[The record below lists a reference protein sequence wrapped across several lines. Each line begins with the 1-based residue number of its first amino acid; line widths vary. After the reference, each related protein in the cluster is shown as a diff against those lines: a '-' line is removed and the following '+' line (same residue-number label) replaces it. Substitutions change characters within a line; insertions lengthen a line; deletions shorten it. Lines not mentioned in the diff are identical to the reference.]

1 MILPDKTIAYVW
13 SFKDTM
19 ATIPYRIELRPGAQ
33 PRKVCN
39 CPAFSYSGG
48 KTCKHI
54 RTLME
59 KKRDGTLLS
68 DERFQITDYGRQV
81 LKL

>member
-1 MILPDKTIAYVW
+1 MNLPDRTIAYVW
-13 SFKDTM
+13 SFTDDM
-19 ATIPYRIELRPGAQ
+19 MTIPYRIELRPGAQ

-54 RTLME
+54 RTLRE
-59 KKRDGTLLS
+59 KVRDGTLLE
-68 DERFQITDYGRQV
+68 DEHFQVTEYGKTI